1 MKKKKISDRIKM
13 AFHNYQSLWIIF
25 PLLMLILSTEI
36 CFSQVT
42 IGDDGSVDGG
52 FRGSVSSTLKV
63 PTGKKYNG
71 AEEEFTLTVMGGL
84 KTESYNVKSFSH
96 EGEE

>member
-13 AFHNYQSLWIIF
+13 AFHNYQS
-25 PLLMLILSTEI
+25 LMLILSTEI